1 MNDNTTVIITVK
13 DIGDMLLF
21 ADDVLEAM
29 DMNAMKYDENGVF
42 ILSKYNNYDDAMR
55 EITKNMQ
62 DTAGYSFLYELYR
75 DERYRLDDVRSMN
88 VDDILK
94 ILPPELTRKAVGI
107 FRNGVELD
115 DRKVASDITDRY
127 LSELFAMKVREM
139 MIHFAAGRA

>member
-1 MNDNTTVIITVK
+1 MNNNETVIITAQ

-42 ILSKYNNYDDAMR
+42 ILSKYENYDDAMR
-55 EITKNMQ
+55 EITGNMQ
-62 DTAGYSFLYELYR
+62 NAAGYSFLYELYR
-75 DERYRLDDVRSMN
+75 DERYRLDEMRDMN
-88 VDDILK
+88 ADDMLK
-94 ILPPELTRKAVGI
+94 ILPQELTRKAVGI

-115 DRKVASDITDRY
+115 ERKMSPDITDRY

-139 MIHFAAGRA
+139 MIHFAAGRS